1 MAPAF
6 AERGHISRARNIHST
21 SIPGIATT
29 ATLSYPFPHHK
40 PLTCMQKTNA
50 NVTIAEDHMLLRNEH
65 TNLIP
70 GFENTNQANKPKGTI
85 KNFINLNARELE
97 FLKFACTEM
106 TYKEIAEKMYLSV
119 RTIDGYRDALFE
131 KLSVKSRVGLVL
143 YAIKNNIVN
152 LG

>member
-1 MAPAF
+1 
-6 AERGHISRARNIHST
+6 
-21 SIPGIATT
+21 
-29 ATLSYPFPHHK
+29 
-40 PLTCMQKTNA
+40 MQKTNA